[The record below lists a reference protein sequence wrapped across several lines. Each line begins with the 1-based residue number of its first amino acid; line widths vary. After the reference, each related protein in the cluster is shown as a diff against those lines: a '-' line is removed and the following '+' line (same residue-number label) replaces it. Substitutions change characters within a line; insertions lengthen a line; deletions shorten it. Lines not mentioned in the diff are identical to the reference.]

1 MLTVLTERGIGMEGQ
16 YLMDSVR
23 LRLII
28 AGIGELEEHGVKD
41 FSLRRAA
48 LSAQVSCAAP
58 YRHFKDKDE
67 YIAHIIKY
75 VSANWQLLCREIER
89 SFLGDTRRLA
99 IEACITNIRF
109 WLANPNFRSVL
120 MLKPKK
126 NGAIEA
132 ALWELNSFVAD
143 SAAAYARERG
153 ESEESARFSALSLI
167 FGTVMLMS
175 ADGIT
180 ENEKLLLHA
189 RAELEGRIFPL

>member
-1 MLTVLTERGIGMEGQ
+1 
-16 YLMDSVR
+16 
-23 LRLII
+23 
-28 AGIGELEEHGVKD
+28 
-41 FSLRRAA
+41 
-48 LSAQVSCAAP
+48 
-58 YRHFKDKDE
+58 
-67 YIAHIIKY
+67 
-75 VSANWQLLCREIER
+75 
-89 SFLGDTRRLA
+89 
-99 IEACITNIRF
+99 
-109 WLANPNFRSVL
+109 

>member
-1 MLTVLTERGIGMEGQ
+1 MEGQ
-16 YLMDSVR
+16 YLEDSVR

-28 AGIGELEEHGVKD
+28 AGLGELEEHGVKD

-67 YIAHIIKY
+67 YIANIIKY
-75 VSANWQLLCREIER
+75 VGSNWQLLCREIEK
-89 SFLGDTRRLA
+89 SFVGDTRRLA
-99 IEACITNIRF
+99 VESCIANIRF
-109 WLANPNFRSVL
+109 WLANPNFRSIL

-132 ALWELNSFVAD
+132 ALDELNSFVVE
-143 SAAAYARERG
+143 SAYAYAKKHGTSAEH
-153 ESEESARFSALSLI
+153 ARFSALSLI

-175 ADGIT
+175 PDGIS
-180 ENEKLLLHA
+180 ENERLLQNA
-189 RAELEGRIFPL
+189 REELEERIFPKENNT